1 MKVFAIAPYNG
12 LKELI
17 LQLAEN
23 EKDIDLQA
31 EVGDLDLG
39 VEIAKKAQRMSA
51 DIIISRGGTAEL
63 IQREVDIPVVD
74 IEVSGYDILR
84 VVTLAS

>member
-39 VEIAKKAQRMSA
+39 VEIAKKH
-51 DIIISRGGTAEL
+51 
-63 IQREVDIPVVD
+63 RE
-74 IEVSGYDILR
+74 
-84 VVTLAS
+84 